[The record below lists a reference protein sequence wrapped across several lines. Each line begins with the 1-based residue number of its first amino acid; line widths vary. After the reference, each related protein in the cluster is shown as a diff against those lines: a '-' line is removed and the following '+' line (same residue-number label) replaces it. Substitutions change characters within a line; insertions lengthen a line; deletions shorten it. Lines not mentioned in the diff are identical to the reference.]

1 MERFPLKSLLCF
13 HRSGPPANYF
23 LEECD
28 KHIRQ
33 CMNDT
38 NGAQFTKDST
48 RVSDVYSI
56 LVLYALLYLFAKKRL

>member
-38 NGAQFTKDST
+38 NGAQFTEEQYKG
-48 RVSDVYSI
+48 
-56 LVLYALLYLFAKKRL
+56 